1 MLKQRDTGKK
11 RCVCVHNFVI
21 LYYRISPLP
30 ILRVMYFKLAQNL
43 RPGVFRPSNAV
54 GKFIVGVVVSRFL
67 FDKFSVWFHSDL
79 FNLTEFIRIIP
90 TTDWGVE
97 VVKAELRFR
106 LPDRGRTSPDCVW
119 FLYFEPLCHKFNL
132 SSVFYCFRIFFDFW
146 WCVKLCYHY
155 RGLLTLIWILRCS
168 ELPSCVS
175 SKLTLKCWRIHK
187 GKERSFN

>member
-1 MLKQRDTGKK
+1 MCILNHKAIISSYYTTESLHFRFSVSCTSSLHRILGLEFLGRVTLSASLQLGSLSRD
-11 RCVCVHNFVI
+11 
-21 LYYRISPLP
+21 
-30 ILRVMYFKLAQNL
+30 
-43 RPGVFRPSNAV
+43 
-54 GKFIVGVVVSRFL
+54 FL
-67 FDKFSVWFHSDL
+67 LDKFSIWFHSDL
-79 FNLTEFIRIIP
+79 FNLTEFLRNIP

-106 LPDRGRTSPDCVW
+106 LPDRGRTSPGCVW

-168 ELPSCVS
+168 ELPSYVS